1 MSKAATAPAPR
12 ARLRW
17 TPTATLYAVLAAL
30 VVIVVSASLTG
41 NPFGA
46 YFAAYVSTA
55 LVIYGLL
62 DLTRKIR
69 ARRSVARTLPVLATG
84 LVTGLFMNMGMVL
97 GWSVYLAFLVGQL
110 FTVGLVVWLM
120 SSDKPKA

>member
-1 MSKAATAPAPR
+1 MSKAAAAPAPR

-62 DLTRKIR
+62 DLARKLR
-69 ARRSVARTLPVLATG
+69 AHRSVARTLPVLATG

-120 SSDKPKA
+120 SSDKPKG